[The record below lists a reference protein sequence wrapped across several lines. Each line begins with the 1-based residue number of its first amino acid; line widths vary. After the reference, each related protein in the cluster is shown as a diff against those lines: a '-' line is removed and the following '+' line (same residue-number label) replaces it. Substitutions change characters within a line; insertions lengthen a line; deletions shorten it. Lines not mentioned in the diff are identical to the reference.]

1 MELLLILLIVS
12 EINLW
17 ILIGRICKELDKD
30 FLKLSKQIN
39 EKIFDSRGNIKNIK
53 QQNNKKNNN

>member
-1 MELLLILLIVS
+1 MELLLILLIIS

-17 ILIGRICKELDKD
+17 ILISRICKQLDKD

-39 EKIFDSRGNIKNIK
+39 KKIFDSRGNIKNIK